1 LLDAV
6 LHLRAGCGIGTCDWA
21 ADPELDLRYGGF
33 RERECEAQGETER
46 GDPLH
51 LWLHFNDLPVGRVH
65 SRIMLRQRCLRRQR
79 SGPSGSWIQGYWPAI
94 RAARAAVNPT
104 KARAPQT
111 TLSTR

>member
-1 LLDAV
+1 MTDDEFDAVGREIIGDRYALLGIGDVVAELDRQLLAENAAGGVDISGRLLDAV

-51 LWLHFNDLPVGRVH
+51 LLLH
-65 SRIMLRQRCLRRQR
+65 
-79 SGPSGSWIQGYWPAI
+79 
-94 RAARAAVNPT
+94 
-104 KARAPQT
+104 
-111 TLSTR
+111 STNCQSAGFTGG